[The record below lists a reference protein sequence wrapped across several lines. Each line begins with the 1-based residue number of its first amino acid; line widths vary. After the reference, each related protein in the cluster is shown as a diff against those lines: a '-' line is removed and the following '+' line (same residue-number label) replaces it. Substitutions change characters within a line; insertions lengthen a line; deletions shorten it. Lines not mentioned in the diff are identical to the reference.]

1 MTSSPSISNLLP
13 PRLSMDEYA
22 DFVEASL
29 RDCDPALA
37 VRQKEIEERIQ
48 TPFRMVEDTPVRPR
62 LPTLPARSAANYFCC
77 TVHFRN
83 SPRSFSSACC
93 HHFFN

>member
-1 MTSSPSISNLLP
+1 MTGSPSISNPLP

-37 VRQKEIEERIQ
+37 VRQKEMEERIQ
-48 TPFRMVEDTPVRPR
+48 TPFRMVEEEESGVRNAERGSR
-62 LPTLPARSAANYFCC
+62 LPSEALSE
-77 TVHFRN
+77 
-83 SPRSFSSACC
+83 
-93 HHFFN
+93 